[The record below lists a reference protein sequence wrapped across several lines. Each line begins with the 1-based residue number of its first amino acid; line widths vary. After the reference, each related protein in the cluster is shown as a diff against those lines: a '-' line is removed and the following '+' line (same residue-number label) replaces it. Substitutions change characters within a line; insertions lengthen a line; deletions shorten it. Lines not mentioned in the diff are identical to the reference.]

1 VPTISIVVC
10 HSGGSVWTSDLKVPR
25 NTGIACAHNM
35 LMTTPVLL
43 PIHMVLLKT
52 LMSLMNMVEHPEQG
66 LIQQNQRVF
75 GSVGGVLVLIHP
87 VV

>member
-1 VPTISIVVC
+1 
-10 HSGGSVWTSDLKVPR
+10 
-25 NTGIACAHNM
+25 M